1 MESVLYL
8 LVRVKPHVSKH
19 SAVEVSSEVSY
30 TAKRFAKGFAA
41 ERLGLGTLW
50 LSGGSV
56 LCPGWPFSFE
66 RRGRLH
72 VEGLVPQGIP
82 SRCHSGK
89 PVIPQSTVGAACW

>member
-8 LVRVKPHVSKH
+8 LVHVKPHVSKH

-30 TAKRFAKGFAA
+30 TAKCFAKGFGVGW
-41 ERLGLGTLW
+41 LGLGPLW

-56 LCPGWPFSFE
+56 LCPGWLFSFE

-72 VEGLVPQGIP
+72 VEGLVPQGIA
-82 SRCHSGK
+82 S
-89 PVIPQSTVGAACW
+89 